1 VREGDLYRLLFQ
13 PLHALVASSD
23 NSGQLCEL
31 WHRRMGHLH
40 HGALGGLREI
50 VTGVPQISIE
60 HQDVCRGCVLG
71 KFAKASFPSSDSR
84 SAGILDLVHT
94 DVCGPMSRKSLS
106 GCEYYLTFIDD
117 YSRKTWIYFLKA
129 KSEVFARFQE
139 FRALVE
145 NQSGKRI
152 QVLRSDNGG
161 EYSSRQFVDF
171 CAQRGIGRQMTVP
184 YNPQQNGVAE
194 RKNQAITGAARS
206 MLHDQSLP
214 LYLWA
219 EACATAVYLQ
229 NRSPHRILGKM
240 TPEEAFTGRRPD
252 VEHIR
257 IFGCSTFSHVPS
269 ERRTKLDPTAQQGIL
284 VGYSEVS
291 KAYRIYIPPLRKVV
305 VSRDVRFEEDRAF
318 ARSLES
324 SRAVE
329 DDAELPVAVSEG
341 AQPQWSGTPFSEVT
355 GSPCTA
361 SESQAQHVQSDG
373 AQTSERGRLQDRV
386 AASPEAITLGPRD
399 LTSPLTTS
407 GKRRPRWFQE
417 TLKEAI
423 ENVGEPKSQI
433 RERRPPVR
441 LGAYLA
447 LVTTVRDSE
456 P

>member
-1 VREGDLYRLLFQ
+1 
-13 PLHALVASSD
+13 
-23 NSGQLCEL
+23 
-31 WHRRMGHLH
+31 
-40 HGALGGLREI
+40 
-50 VTGVPQISIE
+50 
-60 HQDVCRGCVLG
+60 
-71 KFAKASFPSSDSR
+71 
-84 SAGILDLVHT
+84 
-94 DVCGPMSRKSLS
+94 
-106 GCEYYLTFIDD
+106 
-117 YSRKTWIYFLKA
+117 
-129 KSEVFARFQE
+129 
-139 FRALVE
+139 
-145 NQSGKRI
+145 
-152 QVLRSDNGG
+152 
-161 EYSSRQFVDF
+161 
-171 CAQRGIGRQMTVP
+171 
-184 YNPQQNGVAE
+184 
-194 RKNQAITGAARS
+194 
-206 MLHDQSLP
+206 

-257 IFGCSTFSHVPS
+257 NFGCSTFSHVPS
-269 ERRTKLDPTAQQGIL
+269 ERRTKLDPIAQQGIL
-284 VGYSEVS
+284 VGYLEVS

-329 DDAELPVAVSEG
+329 DDAELSVADSKG

-355 GSPCTA
+355 RSPCTA

-373 AQTSERGRLQDRV
+373 AQTSEKGQTSGSQSV
-386 AASPEAITLGPRD
+386 EASPEAITLGQRD

-433 RERRPPVR
+433 RQRRPPVR

-447 LVTTVRDSE
+447 LVTTIRDIE
-456 P
+456 PQIFVQAVDHQV